1 MIRQI
6 MMTGQM
12 MGGSWFG
19 PAMFKLLGRK
29 VIGIVALIIGIIWL
43 IVSII
48 CQKWTYQYIS
58 GAGFIRPGVW
68 FGLMLIGIGLLLII
82 TGRKR

>member
-12 MGGSWFG
+12 MGGSWYG
-19 PAMFKLLGRK
+19 PALFKLLGRRGWG
-29 VIGIVALIIGIIWL
+29 VLTLIIGIIWSVATV
-43 IVSII
+43 IT
-48 CQKWTYQYIS
+48 QNWTYQYIS
-58 GAGFIRPGVW
+58 RAGFIRPGVW